1 MRQTT
6 IDRRKS
12 LWKFDQQYFE
22 TYHTICG
29 VDEAGRGPLA
39 GDVYAAA
46 VILPEQ
52 CSIEG
57 LDDSKKLSER
67 CRELLCQE
75 IQKKAVCFCIATAS
89 IAEIEKYNILQ
100 ASLLAMKRAVEGLS
114 ITPDYALIDGNQ
126 LPKLKIPMACIV
138 KGDATSASI
147 AAASVL
153 AKVAR
158 DQYMIA
164 QAKLYPGYLFEKH
177 KGYGTAEHRKLLLQK
192 GACPIHRQSFLK
204 KILP

>member
-1 MRQTT
+1 MKQATL
-6 IDRRKS
+6 DRRKA
-12 LWKFDQQYFE
+12 LWTFDQQYSE
-22 TYHTICG
+22 KYGAICG

-46 VILPEQ
+46 VIFPEH
-52 CSIEG
+52 CNIEG
-57 LDDSKKLSER
+57 LDDSKKLSESR
-67 CRELLCQE
+67 REILFKKIQE
-75 IQKKAVCFCIATAS
+75 EALCFCIATAS
-89 IAEIEKYNILQ
+89 VAEIEKYNILQ
-100 ASLLAMKRAVEGLS
+100 ASLLAMKRAVEGLQV
-114 ITPDYALIDGNQ
+114 TPDYALIDGNQ

-158 DQYMIA
+158 DQYMTA
-164 QAKLYPGYLFEKH
+164 QAKIYPGYLFEKH
-177 KGYGTAEHRKLLLQK
+177 KGYGTAEHRKLLLQN